1 MRLPLTLLGATA
13 LLLAA
18 CEPEP
23 GTEAW
28 CEAMSEKPKSEWSFE
43 DGKTY
48 ASRCV
53 IDSRT
58 IGSEEWCA
66 DLEKKDKEDWTAGE
80 AADYAKHCVL

>member
-1 MRLPLTLLGATA
+1 MRRLLLATSA
-13 LLLAA
+13 LFLAA

-28 CEAMSEKPKSEWSFE
+28 CEVMSETPKSEWSFE
-43 DGKTY
+43 DGKMY

-58 IGSEEWCA
+58 IGSEEWCNN
-66 DLEKKDKEDWTAGE
+66 LEDKDKEDWTAGE
-80 AADYAKHCVL
+80 AKDYAQHCVI

>member
-1 MRLPLTLLGATA
+1 MRTIALVSVA

-23 GTEAW
+23 GTERW
-28 CEAMSEKPKSEWSFE
+28 CKAMDEKPKSDWSL
-43 DGKTY
+43 DDAGTY

-53 IDSRT
+53 MDSRT

-66 DLEKKDKEDWTAGE
+66 KLEEKDKEDWTAGE
-80 AADYAKHCVL
+80 AADYAQHCVI